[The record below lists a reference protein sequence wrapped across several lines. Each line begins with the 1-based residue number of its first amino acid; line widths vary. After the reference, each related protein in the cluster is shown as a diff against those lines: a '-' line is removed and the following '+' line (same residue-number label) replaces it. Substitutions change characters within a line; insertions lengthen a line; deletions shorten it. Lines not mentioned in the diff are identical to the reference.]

1 MNRACAARTGIP
13 IRWVCLLA
21 MLCATAPAVSSFAE
35 EPSASS
41 ALRLTLDLSRS
52 ALTLGE
58 PVYATVRLVNSGER
72 PVEVFKHLDPQT
84 GALQIDVSSSSRPRK
99 VFLPLFYADAVRT
112 RTALAPGETIT
123 AVFPIFYGALGWTFD
138 RPGTYRVTAEYRPLD
153 GAQRNWIRSPA
164 VDVTVGEEA
173 GGGASLMA
181 GTSASEEAAKF
192 LLWQRGDHLRA
203 GQALLTNL
211 LAQHPDSRL
220 ADYARL
226 AFGRNLS
233 RSFRDYTVGQVRQAD
248 CEPALAYL
256 QKVRSERL
264 PDYLQIQQRL
274 DEARC
279 LITLSRPADARA
291 SMEQVERLRAGR
303 SEFNLVVQQA
313 IRLQPALGQ
322 MIPDGASPHR
332 SP

>member
-1 MNRACAARTGIP
+1 MKRTCAARIGIDVWCAGL
-13 IRWVCLLA
+13 IALSVA
-21 MLCATAPAVSSFAE
+21 MAPAVSGFAQE
-35 EPSASS
+35 QSASS
-41 ALRLTLDLSRS
+41 TLHLTLDLSRS
-52 ALTLGE
+52 ALSLGE

-84 GALQIDVSSSSRPRK
+84 GALQIALSSSSRPRK
-99 VFLPLFYADAVRT
+99 VFLPLFYADAIRT

-138 RPGTYRVTAEYRPLD
+138 RPGTYRVTAEYRMQD
-153 GAQRNWIRSPA
+153 GTQRNWIRSSA
-164 VDVTVGEEA
+164 VDVTVGDEAA
-173 GGGASLMA
+173 GGAMLPA

-192 LLWQRGDHLRA
+192 LLWQRGDHLQA

-211 LAQHPDSRL
+211 LAQHPDSL
-220 ADYARL
+220 LTDYARL

-233 RSFRDYTVGQVRQAD
+233 RSFRDYTAGKVRRAD
-248 CEPALAYL
+248 CEPALAYFRN
-256 QKVRSERL
+256 VRSERL
-264 PDYLQIQQRL
+264 PIYLQIQQRL

-291 SMEQVERLRAGR
+291 SMEQVEQLRAGR